1 MNKSFTYLSALLLLV
16 GLFAFVLNDAHS
28 AQANGVQ
35 QIILINDS
43 TTDPNQQ
50 ARPTLFVSSPQHDA
64 TLDTNVVKYA
74 ARFTWISCGNEPTNA
89 VLKVSE
95 RDSGGKVTSTS
106 GTWKQLGQQVI
117 AEGKR
122 CHQCDERKPMELNL
136 RGTFTLNSLKAC
148 GSTTLWTVA
157 STQGSWRQAII
168 YDFTWLNMSGCA
180 TPTPTPTATPTHTP
194 TPTPTATPTAS
205 ATPTSTPAPT
215 PTPTPTEITC
225 IDGDKQI
232 TITTTNSNINC
243 NNVNNVIN
251 VSVNNSSNNSSSNS
265 SSSSTGDV
273 NVTQTNTQTVK
284 KTATKKVAVVPTIA
298 PTPVP
303 TIAPVHVTAKT
314 GPEGVAAVVG
324 LVAAGGLG
332 LAYTIRKQMKS

>member
-1 MNKSFTYLSALLLLV
+1 MIENEESVIIYVDRLLGRFIFIMNKSFTYLSALLLLL
-16 GLFAFVLNDAHS
+16 GACAFVLNCSHA

-64 TLDTNVVKYA
+64 TLTTNVVQYA

-89 VLKVSE
+89 VLRVSE
-95 RDSGGKVTSTS
+95 LNEGGKISSTS
-106 GTWKQLGQQVI
+106 GTWKQLGQQVL

-122 CHQCDERKPMELNL
+122 CHGCDERKPLELNL
-136 RGTFTLNSLKAC
+136 TGTFTLNSLKAC

-157 STQGSWRQAII
+157 STQGSWRQAIV

-180 TPTPTPTATPTHTP
+180 TPTPTPTA
-194 TPTPTATPTAS
+194 
-205 ATPTSTPAPT
+205 
-215 PTPTPTEITC
+215 ITC
-225 IDGDKQI
+225 VDGDKQVII
-232 TITTTNSNINC
+232 TSTNSNINC

-273 NVTQTNTQTVK
+273 KVTQTNTQVVK
-284 KTATKKVAVVPTIA
+284 KSVTKKVAIVSTIA

-303 TIAPVHVTAKT
+303 TVIPVHVTAKT

-324 LVAAGGLG
+324 LVVVGGLG
-332 LAYTIRKQMKS
+332 MAYVIRKQMQG